1 MNNDVYVVV
10 FVSCLDTKVLC
21 VFSKYDDAER
31 FVLKE
36 WMNYVTFGSDP
47 ALLELEMEYRVLD
60 IRNGQATMTNQVFS
74 IMRREYNP

>member
-10 FVSCLDTKVLC
+10 LVSGLDTKVIC

-36 WMNYVTFGSDP
+36 WMNYVTFGSNP
-47 ALLELEMEYRVLD
+47 ALLELEMEFRVLD
-60 IRNGQATMTNQVFS
+60 INNGHATMTDQVFS
-74 IMRREYNP
+74 IMRREFNP